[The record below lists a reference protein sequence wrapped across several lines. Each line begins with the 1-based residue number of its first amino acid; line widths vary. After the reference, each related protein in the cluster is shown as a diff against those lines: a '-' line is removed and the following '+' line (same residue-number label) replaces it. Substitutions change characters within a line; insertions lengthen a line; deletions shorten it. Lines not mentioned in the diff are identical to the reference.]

1 MTRYLLD
8 TNAVGDLMNHRYGV
22 DIRVRE
28 ARGRGAIIGTCEP
41 VVAEMYFGAENS
53 ADPDKSLA
61 LLNRLLPGL
70 KCWPLSRDASRQFGR
85 VMAILRRSGLP
96 IGPMDVLIGAIAL
109 MLPECVVVSNDADLL
124 RIPDLTVE
132 NWRTMSSAPQP

>member
-41 VVAEMYFGAENS
+41 VAAEMYFGAENS
-53 ADPDKSLA
+53 ADPGANKRCQEPFSPSL
-61 LLNRLLPGL
+61 LEG
-70 KCWPLSRDASRQFGR
+70 
-85 VMAILRRSGLP
+85 
-96 IGPMDVLIGAIAL
+96 
-109 MLPECVVVSNDADLL
+109 
-124 RIPDLTVE
+124 
-132 NWRTMSSAPQP
+132 